1 MGEKNFKVSRISAKE
16 LADFMGIST
25 RTLTRLDESGVL
37 PAYRSAGGN
46 RIYTTDHLKKALEIM
61 TDSRA
66 RKVDVAFLK
75 KGTALLRGRVEVPRR
90 WLEKIGITKDSP
102 TAKVSFDGERIII
115 TRDEPLYE
123 DDSE

>member
-1 MGEKNFKVSRISAKE
+1 MGENNFKVARVSAKE

-46 RIYTTDHLKKALEIM
+46 RIYTTEHMEKALEIM
-61 TDSRA
+61 VGSRA
-66 RKVDVAFLK
+66 RTVDVVFLK

-90 WLEKIGITKDSP
+90 WLQK
-102 TAKVSFDGERIII
+102 RILRNILL
-115 TRDEPLYE
+115 DNYNKK
-123 DDSE
+123 